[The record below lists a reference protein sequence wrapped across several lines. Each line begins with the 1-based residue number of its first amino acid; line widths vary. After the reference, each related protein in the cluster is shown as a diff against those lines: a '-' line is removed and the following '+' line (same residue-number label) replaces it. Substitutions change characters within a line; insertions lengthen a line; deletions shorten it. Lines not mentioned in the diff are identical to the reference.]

1 MMPTTPKT
9 TTPDM
14 RPFLISIA
22 ERARK
27 IEDDARAERLEAER
41 GLRVLAKGTRDVTK
55 QAAAATDTP
64 QTIGE
69 KIEAVLRG
77 PFAPHNIRE
86 IAAAIKEPASRVQS
100 CLKKLR
106 NAPCP
111 TRSRDDAPDAKQIY
125 NLGTDDDPFWIWVLG
140 DETSPEEL
148 HEMVRKIISYR
159 PMTFAELTL
168 ATGARRG
175 RLSGRLV
182 QMQRDGEK
190 LVDKSKPE
198 DGRIYRWFLQGGKKR
213 R

>member
-1 MMPTTPKT
+1 MMTTTPKT
-9 TTPDM
+9 TTPDLRSM
-14 RPFLISIA
+14 LASIA
-22 ERARK
+22 ERARR
-27 IEDDARAERLEAER
+27 EEAEARAQRLEAER
-41 GLRVLAKGTRDVTK
+41 ALRFARGTRDVTK
-55 QAAAATDTP
+55 QAEAARTP

-86 IAAAIKEPASRVQS
+86 IATSIGESTSRVQT

-106 NAPCP
+106 NTPCP

-125 NLGTDDDPFWIWVLG
+125 NLGSNDDPFWIWVIG
-140 DETSPEEL
+140 DETSAEEL
-148 HEMVRKIISYR
+148 HEMVRKLITYK

-190 LVDKSKPE
+190 LVDARKDKSERSPYE
-198 DGRIYRWFLQGGKKR
+198 WHLRSRKR